1 MSGIVI
7 SGDTRG
13 GVGGPQRK
21 PGAAAPAAGAYKAAV
36 GGVLAKLQ
44 AAWNKGDAKGV
55 GALFGKEADYVNMTG
70 AHISG
75 ADKITEAHTA
85 LFGASK
91 SQAAYR
97 VLKLKPLSPDLVMA
111 YLGQKITVTADGK
124 EQAMATRPTILLR
137 KVGADWKI
145 VAMQVTRF
153 AGAARGGGGGGASG
167 KKDAAKAAPAKAA
180 DKKAD
185 KK

>member
-21 PGAAAPAAGAYKAAV
+21 PGAAAQSPGAYKAAV

-44 AAWNKGDAKGV
+44 AAWNKADAKGV
-55 GALFGKEADYVNMTG
+55 GALFGKEADYVNMAG

-75 ADKITEAHTA
+75 AEKIAEAHKA
-85 LFGASK
+85 LFAGSK

-97 VLKLKPLSPDLVMA
+97 VLKLKPLSPDLVLA
-111 YLGQKITVTADGK
+111 YLGQKITTTVDGK
-124 EQAMATRPTILLR
+124 EQSMATRPTMLLR
-137 KVGADWKI
+137 KVGASWAI

-153 AGAARGGGGGGASG
+153 SAAARGGGASG
-167 KKDAAKAAPAKAA
+167 KKDAAKAAPAKPA

>member
-13 GVGGPQRK
+13 GVGGPQRR
-21 PGAAAPAAGAYKAAV
+21 PAAAAPAAGAYKAAV

-55 GALFGKEADYVNMTG
+55 GALFGKEADYVNMAG

-75 ADKITEAHTA
+75 AEKIAEAHKA
-85 LFGASK
+85 LFAANK

-97 VLKLKPLSPDLVMA
+97 VLKLKPLSPDLVLA
-111 YLGQKITVTADGK
+111 YLGQKITTTVDGK
-124 EQAMATRPTILLR
+124 EQSMATRPTMLLR
-137 KVGADWKI
+137 KVGANWAI

-153 AGAARGGGGGGASG
+153 AGAAKGAGGGASG
-167 KKDAAKAAPAKAA
+167 KKDAAKAAPAKPA